1 MAGAVTSGGN
11 PGASRSTPLWRVF
24 AAVLCVYLAIAAI
37 YTHPVLQYS
46 HDRIANDPYDPILNT
61 SILWWNATTV
71 PFTEAWWSPPHF
83 YPSKD
88 VAAFTEN
95 LVGTS
100 VLATPIFWLTG
111 GNALAAYNLSFFLT
125 WPLSAFTAY
134 LLAFV
139 LTRRHDAAFLA
150 GLSFGFTPY
159 RTAELGHLQMLSSF
173 WIPLCLVA
181 LHRFLE
187 TRRGG
192 WLVLFAAAW
201 VLQALANGYFIFF
214 GAVLIGLWI
223 VYFCSTRDTWRA
235 VPAIAV
241 TCVLANLALVPVML
255 KYHTVHEEY
264 GLRRIM
270 SEVLWFSAPVS
281 AWFEVSSVVWFWP
294 TFLDDSK
301 DDLFP
306 GITAVLLVLV
316 AVWCSGWRK
325 PSLRET
331 SRSSRWAIAGLALGT
346 ALSVVSITTTLVI
359 GPWQTSVLGVPL
371 RTSGLDRALTLA
383 LLCGVPLVV
392 MRTWIVDVVRRRDR
406 LVFYVGATIVLGLLC
421 CGPVL
426 RVKDAVV
433 LDPLPYRWLMA
444 VPGFDQLRV
453 PTRFWMLGTLCLGVA
468 AGLAFA
474 RLIPSRG
481 RLRAA
486 ALLLLSA
493 GVMLDGWTNGIG
505 MAAAPPQWPRVERR
519 GGTRPIL
526 ELPLGP
532 AWDAAA
538 TFRSMRHRRPVL
550 NGVSGYDPPHYE
562 PLKSGLGTHD
572 PELLLAIASLGAFD
586 VVVNAADDP
595 GGALSRY
602 VASVPGATVGSTDG
616 TRTVYHIPATVRPE
630 VRLGP
635 AVPIVIAWANS
646 QEGSLA
652 VDGRM
657 ETEWNDGRSQQPGQ
671 WLTADLGQVREV
683 AGVTHSLGEYA
694 RDFPRLLAIDLSLDG
709 SEWVTVWQGRTVV
722 QAFLA
727 ATDAPIEANMRFAFE
742 PRQARY
748 LRLRQLDTEIH
759 LWRVAELVVHGVV
772 GSR

>member
-1 MAGAVTSGGN
+1 M
-11 PGASRSTPLWRVF
+11 PLWRVF
-24 AAVLCVYLAIAAI
+24 AAVLCVYLAVAAV
-37 YTHPVLQYS
+37 YMYPSFSTS

-95 LVGTS
+95 LVGIS
-100 VLATPIFWLTG
+100 VFATPIFWLTG
-111 GNALAAYNLSFFLT
+111 GNALAAYNLSFFLS

-150 GLSFGFTPY
+150 GLSYGFTPY

-214 GAVLIGLWI
+214 GAVLVGLW
-223 VYFCSTRDTWRA
+223 VLYFCTTQETWRT
-235 VPAIAV
+235 VPAIAT
-241 TCVLANLALVPVML
+241 TCVLANVPLVPVLL
-255 KYHTVHEEY
+255 KYHTVHQEY
-264 GLRRIM
+264 GLRRTM
-270 SEVLWFSAPVS
+270 SEALWFSSPVS
-281 AWFEVSSVVWFWP
+281 GWFEVSSFVWLWSKVLP
-294 TFLDDSK
+294 DSK
-301 DDLFP
+301 DVLFP
-306 GITAVLLVLV
+306 GVTALILVLAAVWRSRWLKPAGRERSRSYKWVMTGLTLVTAVSV
-316 AVWCSGWRK
+316 A
-325 PSLRET
+325 
-331 SRSSRWAIAGLALGT
+331 
-346 ALSVVSITTTLVI
+346 SILTTLAI
-359 GPWQTSVLGVPL
+359 GPWRLEWQGITV
-371 RTSGLDRALTLA
+371 RTSGLDRALRMAVLA
-383 LLCGVPLVV
+383 GVPLLLL
-392 MRTWIVDVVRRRDR
+392 RTRFLEILKRRDA
-406 LVFYVGATIVLGLLC
+406 LTFYLGAMIVMGVLC

-426 RVKDAVV
+426 RVGDAVI
-433 LDPLPYRWLMA
+433 LDPMPYRWLMA

-453 PTRFWMLGTLCLGVA
+453 PTRFWMLGTLCLGMA

-474 RLIPSRG
+474 RLIPVRG
-481 RLRAA
+481 RLSAA
-486 ALLLLSA
+486 ALLLLSV
-493 GVMLDGWTNGIG
+493 GVMLDGWTTGIG
-505 MAAAPPQWPRVERR
+505 MSEAPPQWPRVERR

-550 NGVSGYDPPHYE
+550 NGVSGYNPPHYE
-562 PLKSGLGTHD
+562 PLKSGLGTRD

-595 GGALSRY
+595 GGALARY

-616 TRTVYHIPATVRPE
+616 TRTVYQIPATVRSE

-635 AVPIVIAWANS
+635 VVPIVSAWANS

-657 ETEWNDGRSQQPGQ
+657 ETEWNDGREQQPGQ
-671 WLTADLGQVREV
+671 WLIADLGQVREV
-683 AGVTHSLGEYA
+683 AGVTHALGEYA

-709 SEWVTVWQGRTVV
+709 SEWVQVWEGRTVV

-727 ATDAPIEANMRFAFE
+727 ATDAPIEAKMRFAFA
-742 PRQARY
+742 PRQGRY

-759 LWRVAELVVHGVV
+759 LWRVAELLVHGVV

>member
-1 MAGAVTSGGN
+1 MRL
-11 PGASRSTPLWRVF
+11 PGHRRHLHPSRPSVQPR
-24 AAVLCVYLAIAAI
+24 
-37 YTHPVLQYS
+37 S
-46 HDRIANDPYDPILNT
+46 HRQRSRTIRILNT

-83 YPSKD
+83 YPARD

-95 LVGTS
+95 LVGIS
-100 VLATPIFWLTG
+100 VLASPIFWLTG

-187 TRRGG
+187 TRRVG

-201 VLQALANGYFIFF
+201 ILQALANGYFIFF
-214 GAVLIGLWI
+214 GAVLVGLW
-223 VYFCSTRDTWRA
+223 VLYFCTTRETWRTI
-235 VPAIAV
+235 PAIAV
-241 TCVLANLALVPVML
+241 TCVLANLPLVPVLL
-255 KYHTVHEEY
+255 KYHTVHQEY
-264 GLRRIM
+264 GLRRTM
-270 SEVLWFSAPVS
+270 SEALWFSAPVS
-281 AWFEVSSVVWFWP
+281 GWFEVSSLVWLWSKVLP
-294 TFLDDSK
+294 DSK
-301 DDLFP
+301 DVLFP
-306 GITAVLLVLV
+306 GVTAVILVLAALWRSRWLKPAGGERSRAHKRVMTGLVLV
-316 AVWCSGWRK
+316 TAV
-325 PSLRET
+325 
-331 SRSSRWAIAGLALGT
+331 
-346 ALSVVSITTTLVI
+346 SVASILTTLVI
-359 GPWQTSVLGVPL
+359 GPWRVEAMGMTV
-371 RTSGLDRALTLA
+371 RTSGLDRALRMA
-383 LLCGVPLVV
+383 LLAGVPLLLLRTRFLEV
-392 MRTWIVDVVRRRDR
+392 MKRRDP
-406 LVFYVGATIVLGLLC
+406 LAFYLGALIVLGLLC

-426 RVKDAVV
+426 RVGDAVI
-433 LDPLPYRWLMA
+433 LDPMPYRWLMA

-453 PTRFWMLGTLCLGVA
+453 PTRFWMLGTLCLAVA

-474 RLIPSRG
+474 RLIPSGG
-481 RLRAA
+481 RFRA
-486 ALLLLSA
+486 ALLVAVSA
-493 GVMLDGWTNGIG
+493 GLMLDGWTNGIG

-519 GGTRPIL
+519 GVPRPVL

-532 AWDAAA
+532 SWDAAA

-562 PLKSGLGTHD
+562 PLKSGLSTHD

-595 GGALSRY
+595 GWSIGTLCCGRPGGDRRQHGWHAHCVPHSRCGS
-602 VASVPGATVGSTDG
+602 ARCPARARAADRQRLGELAGRKPGRRRTDG
-616 TRTVYHIPATVRPE
+616 DGVERRAFPTRGTVADCRPRTGARGRRRDARARRVRAGLSAP
-630 VRLGP
+630 
-635 AVPIVIAWANS
+635 
-646 QEGSLA
+646 
-652 VDGRM
+652 
-657 ETEWNDGRSQQPGQ
+657 PG
-671 WLTADLGQVREV
+671 DR
-683 AGVTHSLGEYA
+683 
-694 RDFPRLLAIDLSLDG
+694 FSLDG
-709 SEWVTVWQGRTVV
+709 SDWVPVWQGRTVV

-727 ATDAPIEANMRFAFE
+727 ATEAPIEARMRFAFE

-759 LWRVAELVVHGVV
+759 LWRVAELQAHASV
-772 GSR
+772 GGR